1 MKLDAVINH
10 EVIKSITDSDETQGW
25 KYATDEAG
33 DLKVR
38 VDGER
43 LLGVRGE
50 QARSATSI

>member
-10 EVIKSITDSDETQGW
+10 EVIKSTTDLDETQGW
-25 KYATDEAG
+25 KHATDEAG

-50 QARSATSI
+50 QA